1 LLPFVIAC
9 EEQAMAKRSMEQLG
23 LVDGLVHP
31 RVGQNQQLDR
41 IVEVVDWAAI
51 EQVLAQL
58 RCGER
63 GPPPYPALLMFKALL
78 LQQWYQ
84 LSDPG
89 LEQALADRLSFRR
102 FLGLRL
108 EDATPDH
115 STLWRFREALR
126 QGGLDAAVFAEL
138 NRQLS
143 QRGLIVKRG
152 TLVDATLVQ
161 AQGRRP
167 DPDRAPVDPDATVTM
182 RQGKSHYGYKA
193 HIGVDQDSQLIRR
206 LALTPANVN
215 DTVMGDAMICGDE
228 QAVYADKAYDSHA
241 RRAQLRARGI
251 TDGIMHRPNKHHPV
265 LSPQHQAAN
274 RTIAPIRSRVETLFG
289 IWKRHYGYTRVR
301 YYNLSRNLAQL
312 YLMAIASNLRRVL
325 VLS

>member
-1 LLPFVIAC
+1 
-9 EEQAMAKRSMEQLG
+9 MAKRSTEQLG
-23 LVDGLVHP
+23 LVDGLIHP
-31 RVGQNQQLDR
+31 RVGQNQQLER
-41 IVEVVDWAAI
+41 IAGAVDWTAI
-51 EQVLAQL
+51 EAVLTPL

-63 GPPPYPALLMFKALL
+63 GPPPYPALLMLKALL

-126 QGGLDAAVFAEL
+126 QAGLDAAVFAQL
-138 NRQLS
+138 DRQLS
-143 QRGLIVKRG
+143 RRGLIVKRG

-167 DPDRAPVDPDATVTM
+167 DADQSPVDPDAAVTM
-182 RQGKSHYGYKA
+182 RGHRSHYGYKA
-193 HIGVDQDSQLIRR
+193 HIGVDQGSQLVRR
-206 LALTPANVN
+206 VDLTPANVN

-241 RRAQLRARGI
+241 RRARLRARGI
-251 TDGIMHRPNKHHPV
+251 ADGIMHRPNKHHPV
-265 LSPQHQAAN
+265 LPPQHQAAN
-274 RTIAPIRSRVETLFG
+274 RAIGPIRSRVETIFAV
-289 IWKRHYGYTRVR
+289 WKRHYGYTRVR
-301 YYNLSRNLAQL
+301 YFNLSRNLAQL

>member
-1 LLPFVIAC
+1 
-9 EEQAMAKRSMEQLG
+9 MARRTTQQLG
-23 LVDGLVHP
+23 LADGLIHP
-31 RVGQNQQLDR
+31 GVGQNEQLDR
-41 IVEVVDWAAI
+41 IAGAVDWGAI
-51 EQVLAQL
+51 EQVLAPL
-58 RCGER
+58 RSGER
-63 GPPPYPALLMFKALL
+63 GAPPYPALLMLKALL

-126 QGGLDAAVFAEL
+126 QAGLDAAVFAQL
-138 NRQLS
+138 DRQLS
-143 QRGLIVKRG
+143 RRGLIVKRG

-167 DPDRAPVDPDATVTM
+167 DADQTPVDPDAAVTM
-182 RQGKSHYGYKA
+182 RGHRSHYGYKA
-193 HIGVDQDSQLIRR
+193 HVGVDQDSGLVRR

-215 DTVMGDAMICGDE
+215 DTIMGDAMICGDE

-251 TDGIMHRPNKHHPV
+251 VDGIMHRPNKHHPV
-265 LSPQHQAAN
+265 LPPQRKVAN
-274 RTIAPIRSRVETLFG
+274 RAIAAVRSRVETTFAV
-289 IWKRHYGYTRVR
+289 WKRHYGYARVR
-301 YYNLSRNLAQL
+301 YFSFSRNLAQL
-312 YLMAIASNLRRVL
+312 YLMAIACNLRRVL
-325 VLS
+325 VLT